1 MGLYLFRLPD
11 VGEGVAEAEIGA
23 WYVKAGDVV
32 QEDAPL
38 VDMLTDKA
46 SVEITSPVTGTVLAV
61 HGETGD
67 FAPVGS
73 VLVELDVAGY
83 GEAASAGAAVKPE
96 LSPEPDEKPKP
107 VAKPAPLAAPATR
120 HRADEMG
127 VPLSAVIGTGPEG
140 RVLPED
146 LDAYAE
152 PENAPVKSD
161 GVTEIRIVG
170 LRRKIAE
177 KMQAAKRNIPH
188 FSYVEEFDMTGLEA
202 LREEL
207 NDNRKADQ
215 PKLTLLPFFM
225 QAVVKLR
232 ADFPNVNARYDDE
245 AGILRAYDAVHIGIA
260 TQTANGLVVPVVRHV
275 ESLDLWGCARE
286 LARVTQAARDGTA
299 SREELSGSTLTL
311 TSLGTLGGIAA
322 TPVINAP
329 EVAILGPNK
338 LVERPVVRDGQVVIR
353 TLMNLS
359 SSFDHRIIDGFDA
372 ASYVQQLRRLIE
384 KPALLFIR

>member
-46 SVEITSPVTGTVLAV
+46 SVEITSPVTGTVLAI
-61 HGETGD
+61 HGEIGE

-73 VLVELDVAGY
+73 VLVELDVVGH
-83 GEAASAGAAVKPE
+83 GEAASAAKVETAKTEVTAPKATPE
-96 LSPEPDEKPKP
+96 
-107 VAKPAPLAAPATR
+107 PAPLAAPATR
-120 HRADEMG
+120 QRASDMG
-127 VPLSAVIGTGPEG
+127 VPLSSVTGTGPEG
-140 RVLPED
+140 RVLPDD
-146 LDAYAE
+146 LDAYAA
-152 PENAPVKSD
+152 PENVAAPVKAD
-161 GVTEIRIVG
+161 GVNEIRIVG

-177 KMQAAKRNIPH
+177 KMQASKRNIPH
-188 FSYVEEFDMTGLEA
+188 FAYVEEFDMTNLEA
-202 LREEL
+202 LRKEL
-207 NDNRKADQ
+207 NEARSANQ
-215 PKLTLLPFFM
+215 QKLTLLPFFM
-225 QAVVKLR
+225 LAVVKLR
-232 ADFPNVNARYDDE
+232 PEFPNVNARYDDE
-245 AGILRAYDAVHIGIA
+245 AGILRTYDAVHIGIA
-260 TQTANGLVVPVVRHV
+260 TQMANGLVVPVVRHV
-275 ESLDLWGCARE
+275 ESLDIWGCARE
-286 LARVTQAARDGTA
+286 LVRVTQAAREGTA
-299 SREELSGSTLTL
+299 SRETLSGSTITL

-372 ASYVQQLRRLIE
+372 ASYVQRLKRLIE
-384 KPALLFIR
+384 KPALLFIP